1 MAVLKYYNT
10 ATSAWEYIAASTTA
24 NFTTWKKTMA
34 GGETSVS
41 GTDDNAVTLSYTV
54 GLEQVFINGVLQV
67 RGSDYTAT
75 TGTSVTGLSTLA
87 VNDVVTVVCYA
98 PFNVAN
104 TIAPTVVDAK
114 GDLIAGTAADTVG
127 RLAVGTNGQMLVADS
142 TASTGLAWANA
153 GKVLQVVQARS
164 TTETTIAS
172 TSMADTGLSASITCS
187 SNTNKVLVMIT
198 QNVYVARLA
207 SPQGIEMDLQRNG
220 STIETFGANGYSTL
234 YLGFAGLTNMNLASY
249 VSYSYLDSPASTSAL
264 TYKTRGRIQNTA
276 NSGNSIFQWVNS
288 PSTITLM
295 EIKA

>member
-1 MAVLKYYNT
+1 VAVLKYYNT

-24 NFTTWKKTMA
+24 NFTSWKKTMA

-104 TIAPTVVDAK
+104 TIAPSLVDAK

-127 RLAVGTNGQMLVADS
+127 RLAVGANGTTLIANSGQ
-142 TASTGLAWANA
+142 TTGLQWNT
-153 GKVLQVVQARS
+153 GSILQVVSFNTISQVSNA
-164 TTETTIAS
+164 TTSYVDTGCTISITPKFS
-172 TSMADTGLSASITCS
+172 TSKIYAVATTSIYSADSAANVT
-187 SNTNKVLVMIT
+187 VRLVRGAT
-198 QNVYVARLA
+198 ELA
-207 SPQGIEMDLQRNG
+207 L
-220 STIETFGANGYSTL
+220 TILNDDTSGNNHSQSAIN
-234 YLGFAGLTNMNLASY
+234 
-249 VSYSYLDSPASTSAL
+249 YLDSPATTSST
-264 TYKTRGRIQNTA
+264 TYKTQFKNGAGSKTSYAQNA
-276 NSGNSIFQWVNS
+276 SAM
-288 PSTITLM
+288 STITLL
-295 EIKA
+295 EVSA